1 MIARLAIIAAAVL
14 QVSAGPGGR
23 APHGDPAPRS
33 LVAFL
38 QAGTPCPAGWTYSA
52 VVAGRPIVGTDAADT
67 VGRVIGTPLTPE
79 EDRAHG
85 HELTG
90 ASIDLPFRSIS
101 AADGGN
107 QQGAGAGVRPLTGS
121 AGDAP
126 SGLPFIQL
134 LPCVSP

>member
-1 MIARLAIIAAAVL
+1 MARLAILAAAVL

-33 LVAFL
+33 MVTFM
-38 QAGTPCPAGWTYSA
+38 QAGTPCPAGWSYSI
-52 VVAGRPIVGTDAADT
+52 VVAGRMLVGTDAADT
-67 VGRVIGTPLTPE
+67 VARVIGTPLTPE
-79 EDRAHG
+79 EDRTHG
-85 HELTG
+85 HELG
-90 ASIDLPFRSIS
+90 AASIELPYRSIS

-121 AGDAP
+121 AAEAP